1 MRDGGQSHGSHSWS
15 WRGAV
20 WPKIK
25 TGDKT
30 LGTGVGGWSE
40 WRKFT
45 IIKNCPRWSSQ
56 RTKRLK
62 SEVDHL
68 WGCYCH
74 PKIKEED
81 TRNGR
86 NGLTLPALRCKH
98 FRGTNSLHMRG
109 LWGKCPGSIIAVWNS
124 FFFLFIYLLLWNSF
138 FTQLPRASS
147 QGLLL
152 LPIQIRSSPE
162 CKTAIPWA
170 LWPSPVHDSPGS
182 VLPGSLLH
190 LTYEPLK
197 HKDCIF

>member
-124 FFFLFIYLLLWNSF
+124 FFFFYLFIYFYGIPSLRSFPSLLAR
-138 FTQLPRASS
+138 PAASS
-147 QGLLL
+147 HPDQEFTWMQDGYSL
-152 LPIQIRSSPE
+152 
-162 CKTAIPWA
+162 
-170 LWPSPVHDSPGS
+170 SPVALTSTRLTWLYTARQFTPS
-182 VLPGSLLH
+182 H
-190 LTYEPLK
+190 LWAS
-197 HKDCIF
+197 

>member
-1 MRDGGQSHGSHSWS
+1 M
-15 WRGAV
+15 
-20 WPKIK
+20 
-25 TGDKT
+25 
-30 LGTGVGGWSE
+30 GGWSE

-124 FFFLFIYLLLWNSF
+124 FFFFYLFIYFYGIPSLRSF
-138 FTQLPRASS
+138 PEPPRKACCFFPS
-147 QGLLL
+147 
-152 LPIQIRSSPE
+152 RSGVHLNARRLFPEPCGPHQYTTHLALYCQAVYSISPM
-162 CKTAIPWA
+162 
-170 LWPSPVHDSPGS
+170 
-182 VLPGSLLH
+182 SLLSTRTVFFNAMCH
-190 LTYEPLK
+190 N
-197 HKDCIF
+197 